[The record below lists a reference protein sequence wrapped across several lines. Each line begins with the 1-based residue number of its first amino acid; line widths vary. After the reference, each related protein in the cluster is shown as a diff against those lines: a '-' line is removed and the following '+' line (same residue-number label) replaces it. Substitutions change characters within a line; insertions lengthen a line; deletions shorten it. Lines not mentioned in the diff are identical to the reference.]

1 MMQKD
6 SEVFTAHHCLLSPK
20 HNVLF
25 WGLGCS
31 FFSQEGQQEDPQ
43 EDPQEDTQE
52 DTQEDPQEF
61 PQEVVKKNPQEDSH
75 SQEVL

>member
-25 WGLGCS
+25 WGLGGS

-43 EDPQEDTQE
+43 EDPQERSLGRSLGKISGKD
-52 DTQEDPQEF
+52 
-61 PQEVVKKNPQEDSH
+61 
-75 SQEVL
+75 L